1 MKQWWIVLILLIC
14 CLLSGCSENETQR
27 GNEYLIYGLKNG
39 ATRLETI
46 TYKTD
51 TTDTQELIEE
61 IMNQFLNLNEK
72 DVVSVLPK
80 KEWFHDY
87 KLENKIL
94 CLDFYQDYQT
104 MDTVQEV
111 LCRGA
116 FVMTFMQVN
125 GIESVSIT
133 VNDQPLVDKNGNPVQ
148 TQKESDFIDIIGK
161 GLNSASEI
169 SVTLYFSN
177 KTGNSLVKR
186 VVEVTYDSS
195 YILERIVLNCLIQ
208 GPEDDSCITTLPS
221 NLKIL
226 GVSVKD
232 GTCYVNLDKSF
243 LTETMDVEAYIPVY
257 SIVNSLAELPGVQR
271 VQILVDGKSDIMFQ
285 DVISLKEPL
294 ERKLEYI
301 GGSSN

>member
-14 CLLSGCSENETQR
+14 CLLSGCGEKETQR
-27 GNEYLIYGLKNG
+27 GNEYFIYGLESG
-39 ATRLETI
+39 ATKLETV

-51 TTDTQELIEE
+51 TRDIQKLIEE
-61 IMNQFLNLNEK
+61 IMDQFLNLNEK
-72 DVVSVLPK
+72 DVISVLPR

-94 CLDFYQDYQT
+94 YLDFYQDYQT

-116 FVMTFMQVN
+116 FVMTFMQIN

-133 VNDQPLVDKNGNPVQ
+133 VNGQPLVDKNGNPIQ
-148 TQKESDFIDIIGK
+148 TQKESDFVDIIGK
-161 GLNSASEI
+161 GLNSASEMSI
-169 SVTLYFSN
+169 TLYFSN
-177 KTGNSLVKR
+177 KTGDGLVKR
-186 VVEVTYDSS
+186 VMEVAYDSS

-208 GPEDDSCITTLPS
+208 GPEDDNCIATLS
-221 NLKIL
+221 SDLKVL

-232 GTCYVNLDKSF
+232 GTCYVNLDKNF
-243 LTETMDVEAYIPVY
+243 LTETMGVEAYIPVY
-257 SIVNSLAELPGVQR
+257 SIVNSLAELSGIQR
-271 VQILVDGKSDIMFQ
+271 VQILVDGKSDVMFQ

-301 GGSSN
+301 GGSNN